1 MKSPIQIFTQ
11 DTMPGIL
18 ITSVVISKQR
28 RYILYSFLGVITNT
42 KYQVKYTKDEKKKVF
57 HFPFDRW
64 QLKG

>member
-1 MKSPIQIFTQ
+1 
-11 DTMPGIL
+11 MPGIL